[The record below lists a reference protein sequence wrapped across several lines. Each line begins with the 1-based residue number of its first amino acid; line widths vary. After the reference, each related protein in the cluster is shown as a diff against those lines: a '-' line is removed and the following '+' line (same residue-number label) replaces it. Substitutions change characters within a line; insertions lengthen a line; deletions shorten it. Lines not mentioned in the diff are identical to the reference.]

1 MKSKELA
8 LIFLAGL
15 GLAALMAC
23 ETGDTCDI
31 RTSGIRV
38 DYEAFEEGE
47 STRARAQF
55 NYKGKS
61 LELGNCG
68 DTIEVNGVRLNKVG
82 GVIPLTYEANVDAT
96 AEGEFVFVFQ
106 REDEGPFTSTTSL
119 PDTFAIT
126 APASGDSFSRAE
138 AMDITWDNSDGDF
151 MTVVVDADDLSNFDE
166 NPSDTGAYTIN
177 ADSIETFSGHE
188 DDDIQADLILT
199 RELDGTVD
207 PIFDNGSTCLGK
219 VIDQIS
225 FTSTP

>member
-38 DYEAFEEGE
+38 DYEAVEEGG
-47 STRARAQF
+47 STSARAQF
-55 NYKGKS
+55 MYKGTS

-68 DTIEVNGVRLNKVG
+68 DTIEVNGVRLNSVG
-82 GVIPLTYEANVDAT
+82 NVHPITYEANVDAT
-96 AEGEFVFVFQ
+96 AEGEFEFVFQ

-126 APASGDSFSRAE
+126 APADGDSFSRAE
-138 AMDITWDNSDGDF
+138 VIDITWDNSDGDF
-151 MTVVVDADDLSNFDE
+151 MNVVVEADDLWGFDE
-166 NPSDTGAYTIN
+166 TPSDTGAYTIA
-177 ADSIETFSGHE
+177 ADSIETLSDHE
-188 DDDIQADLILT
+188 DEDIQADLILT
-199 RELDGTVD
+199 RELSGSVD
-207 PIFDNGSTCLGK
+207 PIFDNDSACVGK
-219 VIDQIS
+219 VVDRIG

>member
-23 ETGDTCDI
+23 STGDTCDI
-31 RTSGIRV
+31 RTSGISV
-38 DYEAFEEGE
+38 DYEAIEEGG

-55 NYKGKS
+55 NYEGKS

-68 DTIEVNGVRLNKVG
+68 DTIEVNGVLLNKVG

-96 AEGEFVFVFQ
+96 TDGEFVFSFN
-106 REDEGPFTSTTSL
+106 REGEGPFTSTTSL
-119 PDTFAIT
+119 PETFAIT
-126 APASGDSFSRAE
+126 APASGDSFSRAN
-138 AMDITWDNSDGDF
+138 AIDITWDNSDGDF
-151 MTVVVDADDLSNFDE
+151 MNVVVDADHLGDFDE
-166 NPSDTGAYTIN
+166 DPSDTGAYTIG
-177 ADSIETFSGHE
+177 ADVLEAFHSDYD

-199 RELDGTVD
+199 RELGGTVD
-207 PIFDNGSTCLGK
+207 PTFKDATCVGK

>member
-38 DYEAFEEGE
+38 DYEAIEEGG

-55 NYKGKS
+55 MYKGTS

-68 DTIEVNGVRLNKVG
+68 DTIEVNGVRLNSVG
-82 GVIPLTYEANVDAT
+82 NEFPVTYEANVDAT
-96 AEGEFVFVFQ
+96 AEGEFVFSFN

-126 APASGDSFSRAE
+126 APADGDSFSRAE
-138 AMDITWDNSDGDF
+138 AIDITWDNSDGDF
-151 MTVVVDADDLSNFDE
+151 MNVVVDADHLLDFDE
-166 NPSDTGAYTIN
+166 TPSDTGAHTIA
-177 ADSIETFSGHE
+177 ADSIETFSDHE
-188 DDDIQADLILT
+188 DEDIQADLILT

>member
-1 MKSKELA
+1 MKRKEFV

-38 DYEAFEEGE
+38 DYEAIEEGG
-47 STRARAQF
+47 STSARAQF
-55 NYKGKS
+55 MYKDTS

-68 DTIEVNGVRLNKVG
+68 DTIEVNGVRLNSVG
-82 GVIPLTYEANVDAT
+82 NEYPLTYEANVDAT
-96 AEGEFVFVFQ
+96 ADGEFVFVFQ

-126 APASGDSFSRAE
+126 APADGDSFSRADVI
-138 AMDITWDNSDGDF
+138 DITWDNSDGDF
-151 MTVVVDADDLSNFDE
+151 MNVVVEADDLWEFDE
-166 NPSDTGAYTIN
+166 TPSDTGAYTIA
-177 ADSIETFSGHE
+177 ADSIETLTDHE
-188 DDDIQADLILT
+188 TEDIQADLILT
-199 RELDGTVD
+199 RKLDGTVD
-207 PIFDNGSTCLGK
+207 PIFDNGSTCVGK
-219 VIDQIS
+219 VVDRIG